1 MICIYLLRILKSS
14 VSPVIKGSLCRGDG
28 ICSDWYFFCH
38 SGEGRPACSG
48 TVFGHHFYSQTVN
61 KSKGRLY
68 PKKIIFGLAWLL
80 ILGLLAPAPW
90 GASEAAVRKERIMVV
105 IPEVHLR
112 RPKVPDPAGETEIV
126 RVLIEAGYKLVDQEQ
141 VKKIRY
147 NDIFEKAWKG
157 DDTGAL
163 MMARK
168 FQAEI
173 LIVGEA
179 FSEFAQEIRVPDQRG
194 MPGGNLI
201 SCRARVE
208 AKAVRTDTGQIVA
221 TYGAHA
227 SGVDISENIAAKK
240 ALAEA
245 GRKAAEYFVDMF
257 ARKSPSASGAGIE
270 MIVQGIRGFSQLNGL
285 KTQLSRVPG
294 VQDVEVLNFEGG
306 SATIDVTFKG
316 NAMELAAAMEGNGV
330 KLKINKLEATR
341 IKAAF

>member
-1 MICIYLLRILKSS
+1 MPPKVLCIIGIFIILFECC
-14 VSPVIKGSLCRGDG
+14 VCGPM
-28 ICSDWYFFCH
+28 
-38 SGEGRPACSG
+38 
-48 TVFGHHFYSQTVN
+48 
-61 KSKGRLY
+61 
-68 PKKIIFGLAWLL
+68 
-80 ILGLLAPAPW
+80 
-90 GASEAAVRKERIMVV
+90 EAAVRKERIMVV

-147 NDIFEKAWKG
+147 NDMFEKAWKG
-157 DDTGAL
+157 DDAGAL
-163 MMARK
+163 KIARK
-168 FQAEI
+168 FDAEI
-173 LIVGEA
+173 LIVGQA

-227 SGVDISENIAAKK
+227 SGVDISENIAAKT

-257 ARKSPSASGAGIE
+257 ARKSPSVSGAGIE
-270 MIVQGIRGFSQLNGL
+270 MIVQGPSEMTMI
-285 KTQLSRVPG
+285 
-294 VQDVEVLNFEGG
+294 
-306 SATIDVTFKG
+306 I
-316 NAMELAAAMEGNGV
+316 GV
-330 KLKINKLEATR
+330 KASD
-341 IKAAF
+341 AAPAVNAVYDEFFRS